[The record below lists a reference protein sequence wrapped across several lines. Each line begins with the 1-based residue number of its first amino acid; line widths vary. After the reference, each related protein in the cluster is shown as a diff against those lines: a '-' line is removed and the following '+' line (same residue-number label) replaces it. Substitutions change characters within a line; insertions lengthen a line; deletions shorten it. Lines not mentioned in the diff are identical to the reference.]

1 MKILSH
7 IQTILVV
14 IFSLLAMPLAFS
26 QLADPILVNLKST
39 GSSYSDQFAADTD
52 YAYGEVQPESSQL
65 GNAGI
70 SIGASNT
77 LKVMFT
83 PVPGAVG
90 TTDYIVTYFTLSS
103 PIHPVTKWYRF
114 TVSNEIVVTNGDQY
128 VIDLGG
134 INVPLAVLQNDSATA
149 GSFFLASVSVINS
162 GSASI
167 NATGDSILFTPDVD
181 FTGDTWIQYI
191 ACDSAGNC
199 SQGTA
204 HVLVRDPNLQDQL
217 TFQKYLLNQE
227 QLEVLT
233 PFEGF
238 TVEVTPTNGE
248 LDAIGP
254 ATWVYTPNEGFTGND
269 TFRVGL
275 AGQVTRA
282 YYITVYEK
290 AINIQARDDKF
301 YVRPAL
307 SVSFNVLN
315 NDLLDYDLT
324 SYTNPSKG
332 TLLESGN
339 GSFTYSPFPGYRGVD
354 KFTYT
359 SCFEDTVYC
368 ETATVFIH
376 VTDLEPENVFTYQ
389 FQTTKNLPLTID
401 YPIAYTDFSYII
413 TQEPQH
419 GELVNYAGLNTI
431 ELPCEAIEAFNMLVY
446 EPEAGYIG
454 ADHFEYYY
462 CIQPS
467 NLCYLVKVDMNVIEA
482 PEVES
487 CACIRDCVWPGDADL
502 DGRVD
507 MSDLLTMGYRLG
519 ETGPVRSYNNPEI
532 WFGQHADNWNYSGNN
547 LGTQYLD
554 ANGDG
559 TITAADV
566 DIINEHYYRAHD
578 VVVKDVQQKL
588 PYQFS
593 LIPVQFSLDS
603 GDVVILDVAFGN
615 ANVPVLDMKGAKFSV
630 NIPPAMMD
638 SSSVTVTF
646 HQNSWLAEGSPAI
659 SLGKVPWT
667 GRIDAGYAK
676 AEGNGASGFGVIG
689 TITFIITDDFE
700 GFKEDDGIIQI
711 PISLHAATA
720 MGADGTLYDVE
731 GDEVILTYDRGNS
744 SKDNYKLIVYPN
756 PAQDFV
762 NIHLNGK
769 TAIESVSLVD
779 PQGRIIRNYD
789 DIHQKHHQIDIGALP
804 AGLYYMQVNHTHG
817 VMTQLLS
824 VIR

>member
-7 IQTILVV
+7 IQTIFVV
-14 IFSLLAMPLAFS
+14 IFSLLALPMAFS
-26 QLADPILVNLKST
+26 QLADPIVVNLKST
-39 GSSYSDQFAADTD
+39 GSSYSDQFAASTS
-52 YAYGEVQPESSQL
+52 YAFGEVQDVSSQL
-65 GNAGI
+65 GTAGI
-70 SIGASNT
+70 SNSGNNT
-77 LKVMFT
+77 VKVMFT
-83 PVPGAVG
+83 PFPGAVG
-90 TTDYIVTYFTLSS
+90 TTDYIVSFYTISS
-103 PIHPVTKWYRF
+103 PIHQVTKWYRF
-114 TVSNEIVVTNGDQY
+114 NVRNEIVVTNSDQY

-134 INVPLAVLQNDSATA
+134 IDIPLDVLHNDSASA
-149 GSFFLASVSVINS
+149 GSFYLSSVSVVNA
-162 GSASI
+162 GVASI
-167 NATGDSILFTPDVD
+167 NATGDSILFTPDAD

-199 SQGTA
+199 SQGTV
-204 HVLVRDPNLQDQL
+204 HVLVRDPNAQDQL

-227 QLEVLT
+227 LLEVIT

-238 TVEVTPTNGE
+238 VVENTPSNGQ
-248 LDAIGP
+248 LDSISPFA
-254 ATWVYTPNEGFTGND
+254 WVYTPNAGFTGND
-269 TFRVGL
+269 TFKVDL
-275 AGQVTRA
+275 AGLVTRE
-282 YYITVYEK
+282 YFITVYEK
-290 AINIQARDDKF
+290 AINVQARDDKF

-315 NDLLDYDLT
+315 NDLLDFELT

-332 TLLESGN
+332 TLLNSGN

-376 VTDLEPENVFTYQ
+376 VTDLEPENVFTYR
-389 FQTTKNLPLTID
+389 FQTTKDLPLTID

-431 ELPCEAIEAFNMLVY
+431 ELPCESIDAFNMLVY
-446 EPEAGYIG
+446 EPGAGYTG
-454 ADHFEYYY
+454 SDHFEYYY

-482 PEVES
+482 PEAES

-507 MSDLLTMGYRLG
+507 MSDLLTLGYRLG
-519 ETGPVRSYNNPEI
+519 ETGPVRTYNNPET
-532 WFGQHADNWNYSGNN
+532 WFGQHADNWNFSGNN

-559 TITAADV
+559 AITANDV
-566 DIINEHYYRAHD
+566 NLIDEHYYRAHD

-593 LIPVQFSLDS
+593 LIPVQFTLDS

-615 ANVPVLDMKGAKFSV
+615 GNLPVLDMKGAKFSV
-630 NIPPAMMD
+630 NIPPPMMD
-638 SSSVTVTF
+638 SSSVEVLF
-646 HQNSWLAEGSPAI
+646 HQNSWLAEGSSNI
-659 SLGKVPWT
+659 SLAKIPWD

-676 AEGNGASGFGVIG
+676 ANGNGASGFGVIA
-689 TITFIITDDFE
+689 TIVFIIEDDIE

-711 PISLHAATA
+711 PISLHAGTA

-744 SKDNYKLIVYPN
+744 SADKYNLIVYPN

-762 NIHLNGK
+762 DIHLNGK
-769 TAIESVSLVD
+769 TAIESVTLID
-779 PQGRIIRNYD
+779 PQGRVIRNYD
-789 DIHQKHHQIDIGALP
+789 DINQKHHQIDISELP

-824 VIR
+824 VIK

>member
-1 MKILSH
+1 MKILSN

-14 IFSLLAMPLAFS
+14 IFSLLALPLAIS
-26 QLADPILVNLKST
+26 QLSDPILVNLKST
-39 GSSYSDQFAADTD
+39 GSSYSDQFAASTS
-52 YAYGEVQPESSQL
+52 YAFGEYQDVSSQL
-65 GNAGI
+65 GTAGI
-70 SIGASNT
+70 SNAGNNT

-83 PVPGAVG
+83 PVPGAIG
-90 TTDYIVTYFTLSS
+90 TTDYIVTYYTYSS

-114 TVSNEIVVTNGDQY
+114 NVSNEVVVTNQDQY

-134 INVPLAVLQNDSATA
+134 IDVPLDVLHNDSATA
-149 GSFFLASVSVINS
+149 GSFYLSSVSVVNA
-162 GSASI
+162 GVASI
-167 NATGDSILFTPDVD
+167 NATGDSILYTPDAD

-227 QLEVLT
+227 KLEVIT

-238 TVEVTPTNGE
+238 QVEVGPANGV
-248 LDAIGP
+248 LDSIGP
-254 ATWVYTPNEGFTGND
+254 ATWVYTPDDGFTGSD
-269 TFRVGL
+269 TFKVGL
-275 AGQVTRA
+275 AGLVTRE

-290 AINIQARDDKF
+290 AINVQARDDKY

-307 SVSFNVLN
+307 SVTLNVLD
-315 NDLLDYDLT
+315 NDLLDFELT
-324 SYTNPSKG
+324 SHTNPGKG
-332 TLLESGN
+332 TLLNSGN

-389 FQTTKNLPLTID
+389 LQTSKDLPLTID
-401 YPIAYTDFSYII
+401 YPIAYSDFSYII
-413 TQEPQH
+413 TEDPQH
-419 GELVNYAGLNTI
+419 GALVNYVEYNII
-431 ELPCEAIEAFNMLVY
+431 ELPCESIEAFNMLVY
-446 EPEAGYIG
+446 EPEAGYTG
-454 ADHFEYYY
+454 SDHFEYYY

-482 PEVES
+482 PEEES

-507 MSDLLTMGYRLG
+507 MSDLLTIGYRLG
-519 ETGPVRSYNNPEI
+519 ETGPVRSYNNPET
-532 WFGQHADNWNYSGNN
+532 WFGQHADNWNFSGNN

-559 TITAADV
+559 AIMANDV
-566 DIINEHYYRAHD
+566 DLIDEHYYRAHD

-615 ANVPVLDMKGAKFSV
+615 ASVPVLDMKGAKFSV
-630 NIPPAMMD
+630 NIPPPMMD
-638 SSSVTVTF
+638 SSSVEVHF
-646 HQNSWLAEGSPAI
+646 HQDSWLSEGSANI
-659 SLGKVPWT
+659 SLGKIPWD
-667 GRIDAGYAK
+667 GRIDAGFAK
-676 AEGNGASGFGVIG
+676 ANGNGASGFGVIA
-689 TITFIITDDFE
+689 TIVFIIEEDVE
-700 GFKEDDGIIQI
+700 GFKEDDGLIHI
-711 PISLHAATA
+711 PISLHAGTA
-720 MGADGTLYDVE
+720 MGSDGTLYDVE
-731 GDEVILTYDRGNS
+731 GDEVILTYDRGNA
-744 SKDNYKLIVYPN
+744 SKDKYNLIVYPN
-756 PAQDFV
+756 PALDFV
-762 NIHLNGK
+762 DIHLNGK

-779 PQGRIIRNYD
+779 PQGRVIRNYD
-789 DIHQKHHQIDIGALP
+789 DINQKHHQIDISALP

-817 VMTQLLS
+817 VMTQLLY

>member
-14 IFSLLAMPLAFS
+14 IFSLLALPMAFS
-26 QLADPILVNLKST
+26 QLADPIVVNLKST
-39 GSSYSDQFAADTD
+39 GSSYSDQFAASTD
-52 YAYGEVQPESSQL
+52 YAFGEVQDVSSQL
-65 GNAGI
+65 GIAGI
-70 SIGASNT
+70 SNSGNNT
-77 LKVMFT
+77 VKVMFT
-83 PVPGAVG
+83 PFPGAVG
-90 TTDYIVTYFTLSS
+90 TTDYIVSYYTISS
-103 PIHPVTKWYRF
+103 PIHQVTKWYRF
-114 TVSNEIVVTNGDQY
+114 NVRNEIVVTNADQY

-134 INVPLAVLQNDSATA
+134 VDIPLDVLHNDSASA
-149 GSFFLASVSVINS
+149 GSFYLSSVSVVNA
-162 GSASI
+162 GVASI
-167 NATGDSILFTPDVD
+167 NATGDSILFTPDAD

-191 ACDSAGNC
+191 ACDATGNC

-227 QLEVLT
+227 PLEVIT

-238 TVEVTPTNGE
+238 VVEITPSNGQ
-248 LDAIGP
+248 LDSISPFA
-254 ATWVYTPNEGFTGND
+254 WVYTPNAGFTGND
-269 TFRVGL
+269 TFKVDL
-275 AGQVTRA
+275 AGLVTRE
-282 YYITVYEK
+282 YFITVYEK
-290 AINIQARDDKF
+290 PINVQARDDKF

-315 NDLLDYDLT
+315 NDLLDFELT

-332 TLLESGN
+332 TLLNSGN

-389 FQTTKNLPLTID
+389 FQTTKDLPLTID

-413 TQEPQH
+413 TQNPQH
-419 GELVNYAGLNTI
+419 GALVNYAGLNTI
-431 ELPCEAIEAFNMLVY
+431 DLPCESIDAFNMLVY
-446 EPEAGYIG
+446 EPEAGYTG
-454 ADHFEYYY
+454 SDHFEYYY

-482 PEVES
+482 PEAES
-487 CACIRDCVWPGDADL
+487 CACVRDCVWPGDADL

-507 MSDLLTMGYRLG
+507 MSDLLTIGYRLG
-519 ETGPVRSYNNPEI
+519 ETGPVRSYNNPET
-532 WFGQHADNWNYSGNN
+532 WFGQHADNWNFSGNN

-559 TITAADV
+559 AVTANDV
-566 DIINEHYYRAHD
+566 DVIDEHYYRAHD

-603 GDVVILDVAFGN
+603 GDVIILDVSLGN
-615 ANVPVLDMKGAKFSV
+615 ANLPVLDLKGTKFSI
-630 NIPPAMMD
+630 NFPAAWMD
-638 SSSVTVTF
+638 SSSVTVDF
-646 HQNSWLAEGSPAI
+646 HQNSWLAEGTPFI
-659 SLGKVPWT
+659 SLGKVPWN
-667 GRIDAGYAK
+667 GRIDAGFSK
-676 AEGNGASGFGVIG
+676 ADGDGSSGFGVIG
-689 TITFIITDDFE
+689 TITFIITDDVE

-744 SKDNYKLIVYPN
+744 SADKYNLIVYPN

-762 NIHLNGK
+762 DIHLNGK
-769 TAIESVSLVD
+769 TAIESVTLID
-779 PQGRIIRNYD
+779 PQGRVIRNYD
-789 DIHQKHHQIDIGALP
+789 DINQKHHQIDISELP